1 VPNLVNGLLKLMSN
15 ARDNASPSERC
26 GAQIDRAGIRKYKSV
41 QDLQACGA
49 GVRWGPEDGISIS
62 RGAAFRAS
70 KGYSFLHCDHFTHTR
85 SAIGYPRLLFQGWSA
100 TLRIRQS

>member
-1 VPNLVNGLLKLMSN
+1 MLFSKTLQISDLRILDGHTNILGREVPNLVNGLLKLTSN
-15 ARDNASPSERC
+15 ARDNASLPERC

-62 RGAAFRAS
+62 RGAAF
-70 KGYSFLHCDHFTHTR
+70 
-85 SAIGYPRLLFQGWSA
+85 
-100 TLRIRQS
+100 